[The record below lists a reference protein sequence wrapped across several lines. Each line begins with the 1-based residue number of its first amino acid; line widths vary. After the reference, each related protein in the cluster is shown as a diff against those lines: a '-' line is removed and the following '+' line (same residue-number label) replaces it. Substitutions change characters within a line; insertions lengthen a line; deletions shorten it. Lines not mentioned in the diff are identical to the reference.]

1 MNLNEKTLD
10 FLMFLST
17 NVSALLVFYLLYKDL
32 SYTKFLVAR
41 QEELI
46 GKVTQLLE
54 IFSSIAIKNKG
65 KL

>member
-1 MNLNEKTLD
+1 MNLNDKTVD

-17 NVSALLVFYLLYKDL
+17 NISALLVFYLLYKDL
-32 SYTKFLVAR
+32 SYTKYLVAR

-54 IFSSIAIKNKG
+54 IFSSIVVKNKN